1 MAPNAGHRRTI
12 PVAKSPSH
20 QQSEDRSSLTP
31 QCRLAALRP
40 LLRGPYRLHFI
51 SPSTTVAI
59 GPPWN
64 VLPWKG
70 EFRLREA
77 D

>member
-1 MAPNAGHRRTI
+1 MVPNAGHSRAS

-20 QQSEDRSSLTP
+20 QQSGDRSSLTP
-31 QCRLAALRP
+31 QCRPAALRS
-40 LLRGPYRLHFI
+40 LLRARYLRHFI

-64 VLPWKG
+64 VLPWKW

>member
-1 MAPNAGHRRTI
+1 MFRLWSTQNPAAWHPLFYRR
-12 PVAKSPSH
+12 
-20 QQSEDRSSLTP
+20 
-31 QCRLAALRP
+31 
-40 LLRGPYRLHFI
+40 HFS

-70 EFRLREA
+70 EFRLRDA